1 MPLGVST
8 PAARAPLAC
17 RLLRH
22 NRPSPDPH
30 DEMDAALL
38 ALVLVDIQSASA
50 SAIFFCFC
58 LSFRLIVFLPLCVSP
73 CAQATIAQTSRGS
86 RAEQDT
92 RQSEANDVLLFQ
104 APAIKGKKKQ
114 TETRESRTREE
125 KKKISVSQRQVQRAN
140 RSYRSYPPSSGFL
153 SPVPPL
159 PLPPCFD

>member
-1 MPLGVST
+1 
-8 PAARAPLAC
+8 
-17 RLLRH
+17 
-22 NRPSPDPH
+22 
-30 DEMDAALL
+30 MDAALL

-114 TETRESRTREE
+114 TETRESRTRE
-125 KKKISVSQRQVQRAN
+125 KKKDIRQSA
-140 RSYRSYPPSSGFL
+140 PSPTGQPVL
-153 SPVPPL
+153 SIL
-159 PLPPCFD
+159 PAILRIPFASSSAASPAMLRLML